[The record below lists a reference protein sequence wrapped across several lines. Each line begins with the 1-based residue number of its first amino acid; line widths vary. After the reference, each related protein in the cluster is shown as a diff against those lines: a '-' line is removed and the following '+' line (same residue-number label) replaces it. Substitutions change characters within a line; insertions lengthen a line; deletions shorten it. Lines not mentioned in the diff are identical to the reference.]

1 MRISFRVNHLARR
14 KKLRSLAS
22 FEKQPR
28 HAKFLPPA
36 RSTNKHARKNNFQP
50 NRWFMRPMTSRAAP
64 KNWHFFKSIIL
75 FYTFMYTHLAH
86 MQCSV
91 LQSKVSAVAVGA
103 SSFCLR
109 GAGPQGEAKRLN
121 FMCTRVENMY
131 STRRDKRID

>member
-1 MRISFRVNHLARR
+1 MVYAPDDVTRGA
-14 KKLRSLAS
+14 KKLAL
-22 FEKQPR
+22 
-28 HAKFLPPA
+28 
-36 RSTNKHARKNNFQP
+36 FQEHY
-50 NRWFMRPMTSRAAP
+50 F
-64 KNWHFFKSIIL
+64 IL
-75 FYTFMYTHLAH
+75 YTYMYTHLAH